1 MSGLQASQS
10 ILDSPAYK
18 AVSQYIQSQDAS
30 SGDAQ
35 AAFCQ
40 PVEDSVTSSFQ
51 SSGAEDQLWQLWKG
65 VISLAA
71 STSDDGAQQR
81 LVDFVLSVAQ
91 RPDVQQNDQVSQVQD
106 MTLWRD
112 LPIFGW
118 QLRDSWN
125 NAATD
130 DDSAET
136 IQQWINL
143 NAFTARFVA
152 SARASSSSS
161 STNDLPDES
170 LYAIWTLRSGLE
182 EQQQPSNAALAAAAV
197 WVIHAASALEDFSQQ
212 GKVFDGKVA
221 KPGSLFN
228 DEDWRG
234 FTKDRWRTWGQRF
247 SDVQGSVQDG
257 TTQALVEQARKAMG
271 EVKER

>member
-1 MSGLQASQS
+1 MLC
-10 ILDSPAYK
+10 SPK
-18 AVSQYIQSQDAS
+18 R
-30 SGDAQ
+30 
-35 AAFCQ
+35 
-40 PVEDSVTSSFQ
+40 ELK
-51 SSGAEDQLWQLWKG
+51 EE
-65 VISLAA
+65 
-71 STSDDGAQQR
+71 
-81 LVDFVLSVAQ
+81 
-91 RPDVQQNDQVSQVQD
+91 
-106 MTLWRD
+106 
-112 LPIFGW
+112 
-118 QLRDSWN
+118 SWLTIVPPRS
-125 NAATD
+125 AATD

-197 WVIHAASALEDFSQQ
+197 WVTHAASALEDFSQQ

-234 FTKDRWRTWGQRF
+234 FTKDRWRSWGQRF
-247 SDVQGSVQDG
+247 SDVQGGVQDG